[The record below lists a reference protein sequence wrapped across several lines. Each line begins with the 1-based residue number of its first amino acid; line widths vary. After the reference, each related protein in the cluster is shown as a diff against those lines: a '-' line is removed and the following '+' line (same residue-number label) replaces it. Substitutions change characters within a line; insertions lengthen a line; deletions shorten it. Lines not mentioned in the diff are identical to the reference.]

1 MHTLSFCLLCMQ
13 RDSECN
19 EVAEMYNPELWP
31 DGALVR
37 PYYEPHRG
45 SAVRVNS
52 TTAMTVSSDTDL
64 KWRDKLPSPS
74 VDSEAAA
81 KST

>member
-1 MHTLSFCLLCMQ
+1 MQ

-19 EVAEMYNPELWP
+19 EVAEMYNLEPWP
-31 DGALVR
+31 DRALVR
-37 PYYEPHRG
+37 LYYEPCRESG
-45 SAVRVNS
+45 VGVNS
-52 TTAMTVSSDTDL
+52 TTATTVSSGTAL

-74 VDSEAAA
+74 VDSEAVA